1 MKNIGE
7 RGKERGDIETVEN
20 KIIIHIQ
27 FERHE
32 LRQNVKAILQ
42 KIQHR
47 SVMANKNQM
56 IRKAVRK
63 LKVERIKIRLL
74 KSEIRIGLEE

>member
-20 KIIIHIQ
+20 KIIIHIVI
-27 FERHE
+27 ERIE
-32 LRQNVKAILQ
+32 IRQNVKATIQ

-47 SVMANKNQM
+47 SVMANQNQM

-63 LKVERIKIRLL
+63 LKGERIKIRLL
-74 KSEIRIGLEE
+74 KSETRVGLEE